1 MSEGRKGYKGYCT
14 LFSSKASLSLM
25 KSFPGD
31 KTYSKSS
38 NPEFQKMASRY
49 CPALTSEI
57 SMMKQYLKSEKEDVK
72 TEK

>member
-1 MSEGRKGYKGYCT
+1 
-14 LFSSKASLSLM
+14 M

-57 SMMKQYLKSEKEDVK
+57 SILKDYIKSEKEDLK
-72 TEK
+72 TEKKYIKTEKEYIKSEKASIKS